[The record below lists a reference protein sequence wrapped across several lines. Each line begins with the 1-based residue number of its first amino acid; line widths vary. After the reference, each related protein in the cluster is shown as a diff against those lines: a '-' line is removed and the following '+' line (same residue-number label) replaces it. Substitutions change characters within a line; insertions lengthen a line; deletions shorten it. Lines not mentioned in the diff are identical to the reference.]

1 MAETE
6 GVYIG
11 NLKIPAFKGEKGD
24 VGDTGK
30 IVGLSAESLNS
41 TATPTVEN
49 LGTESEAVLKFGI
62 PKGVSISNVMITN
75 GELILILDDSTT
87 YNLGNVVGKGIERAW
102 LEEGQIYLTYTD
114 GTTVTAG
121 LIYDDALIQRQLAQ
135 IEQTKEDAID
145 EVESSTTTALG
156 LISTSKQGALDSID
170 TAKTSA
176 ITEINSTKTQYLSEM
191 NQIKS
196 DTQQLKNDT
205 QTIKND
211 VVGIKSQI
219 DTDKAYI
226 DGVVTDF
233 EQSEQELQYILGVLG
248 DIEAIIDDINGYDD
262 ANEEEY

>member
-121 LIYDDALIQRQLAQ
+121 LIYDDALIQRQLAE
-135 IEQTKEDAID
+135 IETAKDDAI
-145 EVESSTTTALG
+145 
-156 LISTSKQGALDSID
+156 
-170 TAKTSA
+170 
-176 ITEINSTKTQYLSEM
+176 SEM

-196 DTQQLKNDT
+196 DVEDIELNINQA
-205 QTIKND
+205 
-211 VVGIKSQI
+211 KSEI
-219 DTDKAYI
+219 DTIYQEFQD
-226 DGVVTDF
+226 
-233 EQSEQELQYILGVLG
+233 SEEDLQYILNVLG
-248 DIEAIIDDINGYDD
+248 DISTILDDINGYP
-262 ANEEEY
+262 NGNTEEF